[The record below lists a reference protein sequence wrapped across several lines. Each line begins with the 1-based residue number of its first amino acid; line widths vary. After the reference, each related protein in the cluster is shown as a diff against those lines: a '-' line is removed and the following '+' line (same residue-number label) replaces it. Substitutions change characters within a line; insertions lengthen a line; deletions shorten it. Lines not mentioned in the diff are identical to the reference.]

1 MKKNNLQTF
10 VLALCGNL
18 LLLLGGCLGKHTSYG
33 IINSPVM
40 SIDNKYIIALVA
52 ESEGLSQQENG
63 GFVKTTYRNSYWL
76 KQFETATGKLV
87 KKKKLLSASESDPL
101 SITCYGSYE
110 NTIWLY
116 VNGLTAYDINS
127 LEEVSNEK
135 KITAANGL
143 KNHIFPFDG
152 RLIYPAV
159 ENGYIDFIAGNG
171 EKYRL
176 SLADIRISNKALAD
190 KQEPG
195 KEKNYIQSLHD
206 DEYGTRCDT
215 LLDKVYMLAKDST
228 AAALISPA
236 NAEVNEV
243 AYPMKLFTAHF
254 NMRKLGNHNSF
265 SYEAI
270 QRLTDHT
277 FLNPCFAKD
286 TDKDQV
292 IHLSNP
298 GGFIIIH
305 QDVLGERSKALVTRI
320 DTNGKTVWE
329 SPAGISTKISA
340 CSYKNNYCFIVANKD
355 YMFSPHIGKDA
366 LCIINTASGKIT
378 RPLLSE

>member
-33 IINSPVM
+33 IINSPVV
-40 SIDNKYIIALVA
+40 SRDNKYLIALVA

-63 GFVKTTYRNSYWL
+63 GFVKTTYHNSYWL

-87 KKKKLLSASESDPL
+87 KKKKIIAASEANQL

-110 NTIWLY
+110 NKIWLY
-116 VNGLTAYDINS
+116 VNGITAYDINS
-127 LEEVSNEK
+127 LEETTNEK

-143 KNHIFPFDG
+143 KNNIFPYGD

-159 ENGYIDFIAGNG
+159 ENGYIDFIAGSG
-171 EKYRL
+171 DQYRL
-176 SLADIRISNKALAD
+176 SLADISITNKALLTTND
-190 KQEPG
+190 NG
-195 KEKNYIQSLHD
+195 KKKDQTSSLHN

-215 LLDKVYMLAKDST
+215 LLDKVYMLAKDSS
-228 AAALISPA
+228 AAARISPA

-243 AYPMKLFTAHF
+243 AYPMKLFAAHF
-254 NMRKLGNHNSF
+254 NIKKLGSHNSF
-265 SYEAI
+265 SYDVI

-286 TDKDQV
+286 TDKDRV
-292 IHLSNP
+292 IQLSNP
-298 GGFIIIH
+298 GGLIIIH
-305 QDVLGERSKALVTRI
+305 QDVPGERSKALVTRI
-320 DTNGKTVWE
+320 DTNGKIVWE
-329 SPAGISTKISA
+329 SPTGISTKISA
-340 CSYKNNYCFIVANKD
+340 CIYKNNYCFIVANKD

-378 RPLLSE
+378 RPLLSD